1 MSEVPDSDRP
11 AEADPESQAAIDLR
25 NAVAAEER
33 LLAGA
38 PSLAVDGPRVRE
50 EVDAGPTDQTALA
63 ADLIEESLSY
73 GPQLSRLDDSRRTP
87 DDDESS

>member
-38 PSLAVDGPRVRE
+38 P
-50 EVDAGPTDQTALA
+50 
-63 ADLIEESLSY
+63 
-73 GPQLSRLDDSRRTP
+73 
-87 DDDESS
+87 